1 MPCDALNLPRPLL
14 APGTAP
20 ARSSPPGPGPVRS
33 RRSGR
38 FLCAHGG
45 GCPNFARRRM
55 PAAQTPRSAARSSR
69 AARAA
74 ANPAGERRQPGQ
86 RKQPARP
93 ARAVSPVGAWHWCRS
108 KRGRRAPR
116 RPRSPGRS
124 SPAST
129 LILAVSRQADAG
141 GTIRTVTPAAM
152 AATIPRSRRIT
163 EPSGR
168 RTVASSTPEPS
179 GHRAVGPPGCQA
191 VGPSGRR
198 AVGPSDHRTL
208 RPSGRRSQP
217 FSRAAVLARANSAS
231 STGSSQVT
239 CSPSSSSSWEA
250 RWAMNASSRAPCQC
264 SSSGG
269 IHTV

>member
-1 MPCDALNLPRPLL
+1 MPCDALNPPRPLL

-74 ANPAGERRQPGQ
+74 ANPAGERPASESSQPGPRERSAQ
-86 RKQPARP
+86 SVLGIGVDPRE
-93 ARAVSPVGAWHWCRS
+93 VGGCRGD
-108 KRGRRAPR
+108 RDRQDDHRRR
-116 RPRSPGRS
+116 RRWSH
-124 SPAST
+124 A
-129 LILAVSRQADAG
+129 LVLAVSGQADAG
-141 GTIRTVTPAAM
+141 GTIRTVTP
-152 AATIPRSRRIT
+152 PRWRRRFRGAVGSPNPRAVGPSRRRR
-163 EPSGR
+163 PSPQA
-168 RTVASSTPEPS
+168 T
-179 GHRAVGPPGCQA
+179 GPPGCQA
-191 VGPSGRR
+191 VGLSGRR

-250 RWAMNASSRAPCQC
+250 RWAMKASSRAPCQC